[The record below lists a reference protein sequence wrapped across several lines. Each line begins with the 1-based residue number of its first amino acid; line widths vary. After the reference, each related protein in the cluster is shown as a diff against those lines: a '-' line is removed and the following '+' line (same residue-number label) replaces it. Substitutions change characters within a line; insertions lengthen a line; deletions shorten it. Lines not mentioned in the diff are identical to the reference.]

1 MCVCVCVCVWVLCEC
16 IDPGPCADAFAFIH
30 GEDCMCAFDC
40 ANWSA
45 ALKSQKSWEDRILW
59 TAHKVCNEYLSL
71 FIFARF
77 RYFNVSSPLLLWVS
91 ATCGAILRHA
101 TQKGEGRGGEARG
114 GGVSQVV
121 SAQQCTFIYGR
132 VHGHFLAARRSVR
145 QNSKEKKKTELVPE
159 SVWDDSLKVQ
169 NDSHFGSVLQNN

>member
-1 MCVCVCVCVWVLCEC
+1 MCVWVLCEC
-16 IDPGPCADAFAFIH
+16 IDRGPCADAFAFIH

-59 TAHKVCNEYLSL
+59 TAYKVCNEYLSL

-101 TQKGEGRGGEARG
+101 TQRGEGRGGGGRRGEGRG
-114 GGVSQVV
+114 GGE
-121 SAQQCTFIYGR
+121 
-132 VHGHFLAARRSVR
+132 RRGEEGGGWVR
-145 QNSKEKKKTELVPE
+145 LSLHNNVLYLWPTPRPFSRHEEKKHTSKQQRR
-159 SVWDDSLKVQ
+159 KKKKKR
-169 NDSHFGSVLQNN
+169 N

>member
-1 MCVCVCVCVWVLCEC
+1 MCVCVWVLCEC

-30 GEDCMCAFDC
+30 GEDCKCAFDC

-45 ALKSQKSWEDRILW
+45 ALTSQKSWEDRILW

-101 TQKGEGRGGEARG
+101 TQKGEGEGRGGEGRG
-114 GGVSQVV
+114 GRVRLSPHNNVLYLRP
-121 SAQQCTFIYGR
+121 SPRPFSRCEEKKCTSKQQR
-132 VHGHFLAARRSVR
+132 
-145 QNSKEKKKTELVPE
+145 KKKKTELVPE
-159 SVWDDSLKVQ
+159 SVWGDSLK
-169 NDSHFGSVLQNN
+169 SSKWLPLWLRPSE